1 MTRTTL
7 KFIRLLVP
15 GLILVL
21 EFLPLLKF
29 AGQSYKI
36 NDGWLSYS
44 YLTLIAVGIGAFYH
58 INNARYFVTN
68 ASHKRIDLNI
78 MNSLLK
84 LYPKTLTQAQHNF
97 LKEKKRLK
105 NIFYNFID
113 NDKSLTAKSENV
125 YFNGALWTSTA
136 DAFIISTFSSIIYLI
151 AGTLFFKQKEVWLWG
166 ILFGGIALIAI
177 LLHLLTIFKHI
188 NIGNDQLEF
197 IETNKLK
204 ELETK
209 IDEILQQL
217 P

>member
-7 KFIRLLVP
+7 KFIRLFVP

-29 AGQSYKI
+29 SGQAFKI
-36 NDGWLSYS
+36 DEGWLSYS
-44 YLTLIAVGIGAFYH
+44 FLTLIAVGIGAFYH
-58 INNARYFVTN
+58 INNVRYFVTN

-84 LYPKTLTQAQHNF
+84 LYPKPLSQAQHNF
-97 LKEKKRLK
+97 LKDKKRLK
-105 NIFYNFID
+105 NVFYNFID

-136 DAFIISTFSSIIYLI
+136 DAFIISTFSAIVYIS
-151 AGTLFFKQKEVWLWG
+151 AGTLIFHQKEVWLWG
-166 ILFGGIALIAI
+166 ILFGGIAIVTI
-177 LLHLLTIFKHI
+177 LLHVLTIFKHI

-217 P
+217 R